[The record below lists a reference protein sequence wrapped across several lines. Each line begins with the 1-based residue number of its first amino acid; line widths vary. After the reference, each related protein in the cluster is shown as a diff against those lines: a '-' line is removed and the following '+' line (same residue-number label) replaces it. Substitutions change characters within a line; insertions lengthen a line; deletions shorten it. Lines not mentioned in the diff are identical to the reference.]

1 MWRRTVQ
8 YSTVQY
14 SNVMY
19 RRTAGRVLSPG
30 ARGAGLDWLDI
41 LELQHGVFSEMR
53 GREQDPGTTLPGPWP
68 SSVPG
73 GESGGGEL

>member
-1 MWRRTVQ
+1 M
-8 YSTVQY
+8 
-14 SNVMY
+14 
-19 RRTAGRVLSPG
+19 LSPG

-73 GESGGGEL
+73 GERGGGEL